1 LKIFTVTETL
11 VAGGAEWFA
20 LRLSHALQQQGHL
33 LFVFVLRPDL
43 MDQRLIAKFG
53 DLSIVHLP
61 LWQIKA
67 AVFADRV
74 LNKVFQKSFFVEAL
88 NARFLKKKIK
98 DFHPDALHSHL
109 IPSDAAVMKANKKTK
124 IPHITTV
131 HGDYIQAV
139 KKNHQRRI
147 SIIKKLIPAL
157 DHIAVISEEQVTILK
172 ERFRESSEKLKK
184 IYNGYPLPEA
194 MPPAKERTHFTFGMI
209 ARGIPEKGWKQA
221 VEAFSKIEDQDFRLH
236 LYGESEYL
244 DMLRTEIKDER
255 IIFGGFTDHPLD
267 VIAGIDV
274 GLLPTYYA
282 SESLPTTVIEYLAMG
297 KPVIATNV
305 GEIERMLETD
315 AGIAGIVIKE
325 NDPKKMTAPL
335 HEAMMHLAGNDDCYS
350 KAADCCT
357 EAFKKF
363 SMQRCVNEY
372 LSLYNKQ
379 GGQV

>member
-33 LFVFVLRPDL
+33 LFVVVLRPDL
-43 MDQRLIAKFG
+43 VDQRLVGKFS

-74 LNKVFQKSFFVEAL
+74 LNKVFQKSLFVEAL
-88 NARFLKKKIK
+88 NVRFLKKKIK
-98 DFHPDALHSHL
+98 DFRPDAVHSHL
-109 IPSDAAVMKANKKTK
+109 IPSDATVMKANRETK
-124 IPHITTV
+124 IRHITTV

-147 SIIKKLIPAL
+147 SIIQKLIPAL
-157 DHIAVISEEQVTILK
+157 DHITVISEEQITILK
-172 ERFRESSEKLKK
+172 ERFPESSPKLKK
-184 IYNGYPLPEA
+184 IYNGYPLPETL
-194 MPPAKERTHFTFGMI
+194 PAREERTHFTFGMI

-221 VEAFSKIEDQDFRLH
+221 IEAFSQIQGHDFRLH

-244 DMLRTEIKDER
+244 GRLRTEVKDER
-255 IIFGGFTDHPLD
+255 IVFGGFTDHPLD
-267 VIAGIDV
+267 VIANIDV

-305 GEIERMLETD
+305 GEIARMLETD
-315 AGIAGIVIKE
+315 AGPAGIVIRE
-325 NDPKKMTAPL
+325 NDSERLTARV
-335 HEAMMHLAGNDDCYS
+335 HEAMMLLAGNDDCYR
-350 KAADCCT
+350 KAADCCIK
-357 EAFKKF
+357 ASKKF
-363 SMQRCVNEY
+363 SMQQCVNEY
-372 LSLYNKQ
+372 LSLYKQ
-379 GGQV
+379 KRGEL

>member
-88 NARFLKKKIK
+88 NARFLKKKIT

-147 SIIKKLIPAL
+147 FIIQKLIPAL

-172 ERFRESSEKLKK
+172 ERFRESSGKLKK
-184 IYNGYPLPEA
+184 IYNGYPLPAA

-221 VEAFSKIEDQDFRLH
+221 VDAFSKIEDQNFRLH

-244 DMLRTEIKDER
+244 DRLRTEIKDER

-305 GEIERMLETD
+305 GEIARMLETD

-335 HEAMMHLAGNDDCYS
+335 HEAMMRLADNDACYS

-379 GGQV
+379 GGQA